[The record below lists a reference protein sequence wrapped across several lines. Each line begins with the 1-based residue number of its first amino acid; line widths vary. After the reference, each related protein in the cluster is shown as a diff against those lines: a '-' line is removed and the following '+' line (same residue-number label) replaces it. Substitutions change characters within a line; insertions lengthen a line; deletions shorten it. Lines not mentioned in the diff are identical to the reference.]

1 MPFQRAVVLV
11 LLMMTSLMMTC
22 AGCDSGPRYSEVVT
36 VTPQI
41 DQATLDQP
49 PRKSRARQAAML
61 ATFESHDDLQTMCF
75 FGDFEELIAFHHLQF
90 ISQNTSA
97 GEGTGPFR
105 GGALFARR
113 TSREGGI
120 VAHNYD
126 NESSQLMVGWFYPTA
141 GYRSVAFVPLAD
153 LGYSPTQ
160 PFDATNESHRKSLIY
175 APVMSIE
182 GMNERGVTVI
192 LGSLP
197 AQDVSPVTARESR
210 YVMHL
215 VREILDHAGT
225 VNEAVAIAEKYNV
238 FDFGLHT
245 ISHQIFLA
253 DARSGSAVLEW
264 RNGVMHLVKDT
275 GEWQVAAAGG
285 MYDVSLAERRRADK
299 GYDKLCAKVDQQQEP
314 VSWQS
319 SLDVLAAV
327 RQKNQKIKHAGKNM
341 RVGTQWSAVFDSDR
355 KEIHL
360 SVEGND
366 KKVYLFSVAPEDN
379 GSDM

>member
-1 MPFQRAVVLV
+1 MPFKRAFFLV
-11 LLMMTSLMMTC
+11 LFALAG

-36 VTPQI
+36 VTPQVA
-41 DQATLDQP
+41 QATLDQP
-49 PRKSRARQAAML
+49 PRSSRARQEAML
-61 ATFESHDDLQTMCF
+61 ATFEAREDLQAMCF
-75 FGDFEELIAFHHLQF
+75 FGDFDELIAFHHLQF
-90 ISQNTSA
+90 ISQNASV
-97 GEGTGPFR
+97 GEGTGPYR

-113 TSREGGI
+113 TSRQGGL

-126 NESSQLMVGWFYPTA
+126 NAPSQLMVGWFYPNE

-153 LGYSPTQ
+153 LGYSPEQ
-160 PFDATNESHRKSLIY
+160 PFDPSNENHRKSLIY

-182 GMNERGVTVI
+182 GMNELGVTVV

-197 AQDVSPVTARESR
+197 AQKVATVDSQEPR
-210 YVMHL
+210 YIMHL
-215 VREILDHAGT
+215 VREILDHAGS
-225 VNEAVAIAEKYNV
+225 VNEAVAIAETYNV

-245 ISHQIFLA
+245 VSHQIFLA

-264 RNGVMHLVKDT
+264 RNGVMHMVKDA
-275 GEWQVAAAGG
+275 GQWQVAAAGG
-285 MYDVSLAERRRADK
+285 MFEVPLAERRRQDK
-299 GYDKLCAKVDQQQEP
+299 EHDKLCAEVAEQQEP

-319 SLDVLAAV
+319 SLDVLAES
-327 RQKNQKIKHAGKNM
+327 RQKNQKIEHAGKKM
-341 RVGTQWSAVFDSDR
+341 RVGTQWSAVFDSEK

-360 SVEGND
+360 SVEGNY